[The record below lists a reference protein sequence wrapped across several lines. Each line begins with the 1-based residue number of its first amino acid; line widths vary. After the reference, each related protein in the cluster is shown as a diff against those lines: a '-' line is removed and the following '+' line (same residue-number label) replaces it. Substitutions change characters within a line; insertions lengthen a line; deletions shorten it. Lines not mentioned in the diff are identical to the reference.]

1 MYKFKNVLIT
11 GGSSGLGKN
20 LALNYAKNGARII
33 NISRDLEKM
42 NKLNDKL
49 NLINNNNNLF
59 YSADVSNYNEIK
71 KIKHSLLEKNITP
84 DIIINMPHNFL
95 HFLII

>member
-49 NLINNNNNLF
+49 NLINNNNNLY

-71 KIKHSLLEKNITP
+71 KIKN
-84 DIIINMPHNFL
+84 
-95 HFLII
+95 